1 MVLSCRSAFVLR
13 AGELFWM
20 GVQGEFF
27 RSLRY
32 PTQLLDRDG
41 ILRRARDP
49 AEIAALGSGTASR
62 SPPGLRKLI

>member
-41 ILRRARDP
+41 IVRARDP
-49 AEIAALGSGTASR
+49 AEFGTLGSGAASR
-62 SPPGLRKLI
+62 SPPGLPELI